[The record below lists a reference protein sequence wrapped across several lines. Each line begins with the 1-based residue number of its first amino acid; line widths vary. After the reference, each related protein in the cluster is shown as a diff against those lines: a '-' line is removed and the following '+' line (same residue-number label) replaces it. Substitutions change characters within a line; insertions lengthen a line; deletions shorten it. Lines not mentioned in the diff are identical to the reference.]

1 MLRWLPAVPA
11 RDAAASPAAPLRPG
25 QAPRRANSFSEG
37 DFGSK
42 YEFCCNNNNN
52 NRKKKFTTVFLA
64 DPLSV
69 IFYVSP
75 YRRLR
80 IHVIKILAPTGS
92 TTAQTGLPA
101 LSVSPFLGDEALEG
115 EVTGK

>member
-1 MLRWLPAVPA
+1 MLPPAP
-11 RDAAASPAAPLRPG
+11 PLRSAPG
-25 QAPRRANSFSEG
+25 RHPAERTPFPKEISGQNTSFVATITTTTE
-37 DFGSK
+37 
-42 YEFCCNNNNN
+42 
-52 NRKKKFTTVFLA
+52 KKKFATVFLA